1 MAWPPPRCPW
11 SPAPTSSRRLQN
23 DGRAT
28 PQLGQGSRRR
38 DAVRIAQVAGR
49 GVRGRTGN
57 PVPRAGRPRPVRRNT
72 AFLARRPRRR
82 SHLDAAADGGTP
94 GRTEGLSHRPGVH
107 QTQRPRSRPYQPADS
122 GGVGRGGRLSVPH
135 QLADVFGGDVQPS
148 RVRSRRRR
156 ISRRRHPA
164 CADGEGGDPHRSR
177 PAVTPIYPFSA
188 IVGHDR
194 LRLALLLCAVR
205 PEIGG
210 VLIRGEKG
218 TAKSTAVRA
227 LAHVLAE
234 VDGASLVELPIGA
247 TEDRVVGSLDLQ
259 KVLRDGEHAFSP
271 GLLARAHGGV
281 LYVDEVNLLHDH
293 LVDVILDAAAMGRVH
308 VERDGVSH
316 SHEARFVLIGTMNPE
331 EGELRPQ
338 LLDRFGL
345 TVDVHASRDVE
356 VRADVIRQR
365 MAFEAEPAVF
375 AERYAEADAELAR
388 RVAAARLRVGSVALP
403 DNELR
408 RIAALCAAFD
418 VDGMRAD
425 LVVARTAVAH
435 AAWRGASVVA
445 EEDIRV
451 AAELALPHRRRRD
464 PFDDPGLDPE
474 QLDDA
479 MAQARGAADEPDPDP
494 PGGGESTS
502 AESSEDAVPQRNSAS
517 HSRPSAAP
525 SPVFRTRALVVPGV
539 GEGAPGRR
547 SRARNRTGKAISA
560 TDERD
565 AGHGVHVFGTLLA
578 TAARQ
583 RHPGA
588 PRPQPED
595 VRRAIREGREGN
607 LVIFVVDASGSMA
620 ARDRMSAVSGA
631 TLSLLRDAYQR
642 RDKVAVITFRQQDAQ
657 LLLPPTTS
665 VHIAGRRLARFD
677 TGGKTPLAQGLLAA
691 RDVVV
696 REKARDRA
704 RRSLVVVL
712 TDGRATGGPDPLGRA
727 RVAAARL
734 VAEGAAAVVIDCETS
749 YVRLGWAEELA
760 MQLGAPSV
768 RLAQLR
774 ADALTDVV
782 RTAA

>member
-1 MAWPPPRCPW
+1 
-11 SPAPTSSRRLQN
+11 
-23 DGRAT
+23 
-28 PQLGQGSRRR
+28 
-38 DAVRIAQVAGR
+38 
-49 GVRGRTGN
+49 
-57 PVPRAGRPRPVRRNT
+57 
-72 AFLARRPRRR
+72 
-82 SHLDAAADGGTP
+82 
-94 GRTEGLSHRPGVH
+94 
-107 QTQRPRSRPYQPADS
+107 
-122 GGVGRGGRLSVPH
+122 
-135 QLADVFGGDVQPS
+135 
-148 RVRSRRRR
+148 
-156 ISRRRHPA
+156 
-164 CADGEGGDPHRSR
+164 
-177 PAVTPIYPFSA
+177 VTPVYPFSA

-227 LAHVLAE
+227 LAHVLAA

-271 GLLARAHGGV
+271 GLLARAHDGV

-316 SHEARFVLIGTMNPE
+316 SHESRFVLIGTMNPE

-345 TVDVHASRDVE
+345 TVDVHASRDVD

-365 MAFEAEPAVF
+365 MAYEADPVGF
-375 AERYAEADAELAR
+375 ADRYAAADAELAR
-388 RVAAARLRVGSVALP
+388 RVATARASVGSVCLP

-435 AAWRGASVVA
+435 AAWRGAEVA
-445 EEDIRV
+445 EDDIRV

-464 PFDDPGLDPE
+464 PFDDPGIDPD
-474 QLDDA
+474 QLDEA
-479 MAQARGAADEPDPDP
+479 MAQAGETADDPEPDPDSDP
-494 PGGGESTS
+494 PGGGDSIS
-502 AESSEDAVPQRNSAS
+502 DDGDPHPVPQHNSSSAP
-517 HSRPSAAP
+517 RPSATP

-547 SRARNRTGKAISA
+547 SRARNRTGKAISPTA
-560 TDERD
+560 EPG

-578 TAARQ
+578 AAGRQ
-583 RHPGA
+583 HGPGRPHPG
-588 PRPQPED
+588 PDD

-642 RDKVAVITFRQQDAQ
+642 RDKVAVITFRQEDAQ
-657 LLLPPTTS
+657 LLLPPTSS

-734 VAEGAAAVVIDCETS
+734 VAEGAAAVVVDCETS
-749 YVRLGWAEELA
+749 HVRLGLAEQLA
-760 MQLGAPSV
+760 SHLGAPAV
-768 RLAQLR
+768 RLAHLR
-774 ADALTDVV
+774 ADALTALITSQAD

>member
-1 MAWPPPRCPW
+1 M
-11 SPAPTSSRRLQN
+11 T
-23 DGRAT
+23 
-28 PQLGQGSRRR
+28 
-38 DAVRIAQVAGR
+38 
-49 GVRGRTGN
+49 
-57 PVPRAGRPRPVRRNT
+57 
-72 AFLARRPRRR
+72 
-82 SHLDAAADGGTP
+82 
-94 GRTEGLSHRPGVH
+94 
-107 QTQRPRSRPYQPADS
+107 
-122 GGVGRGGRLSVPH
+122 
-135 QLADVFGGDVQPS
+135 
-148 RVRSRRRR
+148 
-156 ISRRRHPA
+156 
-164 CADGEGGDPHRSR
+164 
-177 PAVTPIYPFSA
+177 YPFSA

-227 LAHVLAE
+227 LADILTA

-316 SHEARFVLIGTMNPE
+316 NYDARFVLIGTMNPE

-345 TVDVHASRDVE
+345 TVDVRASRDVD

-365 MAFEAEPAVF
+365 MAYEADPSAF
-375 AERYAEADAELAR
+375 AGRYAETDAELAR
-388 RVAAARLRVGSVALP
+388 RVAAARAAVDAVDLP

-435 AAWRGASVVA
+435 AAWRGAEAVT
-445 EEDIRV
+445 EDDIRV

-464 PFDDPGLDPE
+464 PFDDPGLDE
-474 QLDDA
+474 DQLDEA
-479 MAQARGAADEPDPDP
+479 MAQAGESADEPEPDPDP
-494 PGGGESTS
+494 PGGGEATS
-502 AESSEDAVPQRNSAS
+502 ESESSMPQRNSS
-517 HSRPSAAP
+517 STSRTSAAP

-547 SRARNRTGKAISA
+547 SRARNRTGKTISPTA
-560 TDERD
+560 DPG
-565 AGHGVHVFGTLLA
+565 AGYGVHVFGTLLA
-578 TAARQ
+578 AAGRQ
-583 RHPGA
+583 RNPGR
-588 PRPQPED
+588 PRPEPVD

-657 LLLPPTTS
+657 VLLPPTSS
-665 VHIAGRRLARFD
+665 VHIASRRLARFD

-691 RDVVV
+691 RDVVL

-704 RRSLVVVL
+704 RRTLVVVL

-727 RVAAARL
+727 RTAAGLL
-734 VAEGAAAVVIDCETS
+734 VAEGAAAVVVDCETS
-749 YVRLGWAEELA
+749 HVRLGLAEQLA
-760 MQLGAPSV
+760 NYLGAPAV
-768 RLAQLR
+768 RLAHLR
-774 ADALTDVV
+774 ADSLTDVV